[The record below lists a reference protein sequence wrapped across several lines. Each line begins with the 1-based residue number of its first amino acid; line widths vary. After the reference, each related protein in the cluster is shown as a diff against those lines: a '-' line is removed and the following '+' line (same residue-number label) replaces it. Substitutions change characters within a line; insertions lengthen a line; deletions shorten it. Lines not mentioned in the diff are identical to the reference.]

1 VLAITLALALVTG
14 PVMRVI
20 GVTGGAV
27 LSRLLGVLLAAL
39 AAQFILDGVREAL
52 AA

>member
-1 VLAITLALALVTG
+1 
-14 PVMRVI
+14 VI

-39 AAQFILDGVREAL
+39 AAQFILDGVRGAL